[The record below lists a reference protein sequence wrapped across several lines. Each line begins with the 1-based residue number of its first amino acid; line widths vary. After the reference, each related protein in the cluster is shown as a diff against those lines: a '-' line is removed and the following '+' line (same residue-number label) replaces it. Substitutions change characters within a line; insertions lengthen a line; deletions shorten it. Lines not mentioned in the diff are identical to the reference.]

1 MNKLYE
7 KEKGLPTD
15 IDKNYYLKD
24 NKIIRNLSQIS
35 YRKFNYILYSNLFFA
50 RIFTKQE
57 IFDKYKPKEMNWGEI
72 INESYILLKKELE
85 KKGINSI
92 EIFKNYI
99 FKDLFEKL
107 HEIEIIDEYKKLVD
121 IENELEKL
129 IQEKMEK
136 TFEKIKK

>member
-24 NKIIRNLSQIS
+24 NKILRNLSQIS
-35 YRKFNYILYSNLFFA
+35 FRKFNYILYSNLFFA

-92 EIFKNYI
+92 EIFMNYI
-99 FKDLFEKL
+99 
-107 HEIEIIDEYKKLVD
+107 
-121 IENELEKL
+121 
-129 IQEKMEK
+129 
-136 TFEKIKK
+136 

>member
-35 YRKFNYILYSNLFFA
+35 YRKFNYILYSNLFFE

-57 IFDKYKPKEMNWGEI
+57 IFDKYKPKEMKWGEI

-92 EIFKNYI
+92 EIFMNYI

-136 TFEKIKK
+136 TFEEIKK